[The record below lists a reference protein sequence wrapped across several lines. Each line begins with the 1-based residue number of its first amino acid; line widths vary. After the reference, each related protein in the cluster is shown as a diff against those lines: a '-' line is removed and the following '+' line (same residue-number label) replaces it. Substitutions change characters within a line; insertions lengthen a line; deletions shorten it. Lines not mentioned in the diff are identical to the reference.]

1 MNVFGSQSIEDFLAQ
16 DYRHYTRSDEKETMR
31 FLLTGDLPAAQE
43 LEGLD
48 WDYVLSQES
57 PLRHL
62 KNRIIC
68 FITVLCREAIE
79 LGAPDVYCF
88 GASDFWINEVE
99 ESLTRGN
106 ELSYYD
112 RIVHSYRKA
121 IPKDEHKGLGVPVLK
136 TMDYVEKHLH
146 RKCSLAEAAKE
157 CALHPDY
164 LSRLFHRETGMTFRA
179 YVVQEKMQRARQL
192 LATTD
197 HRIVTISDQL
207 NLSSASYFIKL
218 FKKRFGMTPVTFRKW
233 MR

>member
-1 MNVFGSQSIEDFLAQ
+1 MSVFGSQSIEDFLAQ

-31 FLLTGDLPAAQE
+31 FLLTGDLAAVQE

-79 LGAPDVYCF
+79 LGAPDFYCF

-99 ESLTRGN
+99 ENLTRAN
-106 ELSYYD
+106 EISYYD
-112 RIVHSYRKA
+112 RIVLSYRKA
-121 IPKDEHKGLGVPVLK
+121 IPKDDHRSLAVPVLK
-136 TMDYVEKHLH
+136 TMDYVEKHLYE
-146 RKCSLAEAAKE
+146 KCSLAEAAQG
-157 CALHPDY
+157 CALHRDY

-179 YVVQEKMQRARQL
+179 YVAQEKMKRARQL
-192 LATTD
+192 LMMTD
-197 HRIVTISDQL
+197 HGIVTISDQL
-207 NLSSASYFIKL
+207 SLSSASYFIKL
-218 FKKRFGMTPVTFRKW
+218 FKKSFGITPHAFRKR
-233 MR
+233 MG